1 MTASFEVGT
10 GPASSSF
17 NTVASSSV
25 KVDVEGADHHMS
37 RLSLA
42 DSPAEVATAVA
53 NQSPFIRVNE
63 VSGIPI
69 TVQVLGSNAD
79 AAAGGMRAI
88 TINKAVSS
96 GDNVGAAGAANL
108 SDVPEVLRQHLDR
121 RKAQLQSMQQR
132 LAKLSSECDS
142 LQGMMATDV

>member
-1 MTASFEVGT
+1 
-10 GPASSSF
+10 
-17 NTVASSSV
+17 
-25 KVDVEGADHHMS
+25 MS

-63 VSGIPI
+63 VSSIPT
-69 TVQVLGSNAD
+69 TVQVLGSSAD
-79 AAAGGMRAI
+79 AAAGGMSAI
-88 TINKAVSS
+88 TINNAVSS